1 MSCLIYAHNG
11 DHCIGKCD
19 SNCYNAISPE
29 CDCICRGM
37 NHGVGLKKAQENTVK
52 YVDEW
57 IDKYSKEKN
66 IPAKNIAVNQD
77 IYQLSL
83 F

>member
-1 MSCLIYAHNG
+1 MSCLIYASDG
-11 DHCIGKCD
+11 EKCIGKCD
-19 SNCYNAISPE
+19 ANCYNATHPV

-37 NHGVGLKKAQENTVK
+37 NHGVGLKKATENTQR
-52 YVDEW
+52 YADEW
-57 IDKYSKEKN
+57 IEKYSKEKN
-66 IPAKNIAVNQD
+66 IAPKNVTVNQD